1 MLRTSNPALNE
12 KVFEAIPY
20 YGSNAMTV
28 HGAVNKTA
36 ILLFLAAATGTIT
49 WVKAAAEPASAA
61 PWMLV
66 GIFGGFI
73 TAMVTVFKR
82 QWAPITAP
90 LYAILEGLALGGI
103 SAVFEAQYKGIVF
116 MAIFLT
122 FGVLASLLIAYRSG
136 IIKPTQGFIAGL
148 TAATGAIA
156 LYYVVSMVMSF
167 LGITVPLIHSSS
179 SFGILFSIVVVVV
192 AALNL
197 VLDFHMIQQGAA
209 TGVPKYMEWFCAFGL
224 MVTLVWLYLEILRLL
239 AKLQDRNR

>member
-20 YGSNAMTV
+20 YGPNVMTV

-36 ILLFLAAATGTIT
+36 VLLILAVVAGTIT
-49 WVKAAAEPASAA
+49 WVKASADPASAS
-61 PWMLV
+61 PYMLI
-66 GIFGGFI
+66 GIFGGLI
-73 TAMVTVFKR
+73 AALVTMFKR
-82 QWAPITAP
+82 QWAAITAP
-90 LYAILEGLALGGI
+90 IYAILEGLALGGI
-103 SAVFEAQYKGIVF
+103 SAVFESHYKGIVF
-116 MAIFLT
+116 MAVFLT
-122 FGVLASLLIAYRSG
+122 FGVLACLLIAYRSG

-148 TAATGAIA
+148 SAATGAIA
-156 LYYVVSMVMSF
+156 LYYVASMVMSF
-167 LGITVPLIHSSS
+167 FGITVPLIHSSS
-179 SFGILFSIVVVVV
+179 SFGILFSVAVVVI

-209 TGVPKYMEWFCAFGL
+209 SGAPKYMEWYCAFGL

>member
-1 MLRTSNPALNE
+1 MFRTSNPALNE

-20 YGSNAMTV
+20 YGSDAMTV

-73 TAMVTVFKR
+73 AAMVTVFKR

-179 SFGILFSIVVVVV
+179 SFGILFSVVVVV
-192 AALNL
+192 IAALNL
-197 VLDFHMIQQGAA
+197 VLDFHMIQQGTA
-209 TGVPKYMEWFCAFGL
+209 TGAPKYMEWYCAFGL